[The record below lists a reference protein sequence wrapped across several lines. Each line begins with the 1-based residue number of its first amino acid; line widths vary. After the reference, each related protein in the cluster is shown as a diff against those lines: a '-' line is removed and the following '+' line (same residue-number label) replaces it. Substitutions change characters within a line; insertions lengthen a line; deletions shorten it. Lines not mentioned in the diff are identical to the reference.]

1 MAGWKDFEDELA
13 FRDFKRLAEINRMM
27 EEQELDRQKILKRF
41 RHLHRFRLS
50 FGRKMTIALGGQQRW
65 YECLMKEK
73 DDCLKALNLATA
85 KVYQTA
91 DQRCSI
97 ILEQLISEFDQHV
110 VEIKNAK
117 SEIET
122 LELEIKEVDT
132 KIQKTRNRK
141 LEVKAKDGSWH
152 ATSAL
157 SSLKNHERAAHQY
170 GTQLAKNRQLG
181 ATIHHLQ
188 TLDCTSTCC
197 DSDPFRL
204 RLFSEYINVA
214 TETYNKKDASKRAI
228 VKLTEMID
236 RTQTAFD
243 TEVEGIDIN
252 IDFLKR
258 LENFMVAKNK
268 PRENEWLEMK
278 KKQKGQATAAEK
290 ENIFYETA
298 LAKIRSKLGEEN
310 MEIIIRTFVELAEEN
325 YMLFKNISETRE
337 ARASNTGSKLRPSSF
352 PT

>member
-1 MAGWKDFEDELA
+1 MWQSKSEMELVA
-13 FRDFKRLAEINRMM
+13 QAKRREYDLMIQKTRQQNRITLYHNGVASHM
-27 EEQELDRQKILKRF
+27 LK
-41 RHLHRFRLS
+41 
-50 FGRKMTIALGGQQRW
+50 KQQQW

-188 TLDCTSTCC
+188 VEHAQLAKNHRHLEKELQKLSAD
-197 DSDPFRL
+197 L
-204 RLFSEYINVA
+204 AEYINVA

-337 ARASNTGSKLRPSSF
+337 ARASNTGGD
-352 PT
+352 